1 MTFVEQSYR
10 RSTPAL
16 LILALALFVVAT
28 NAFVIAGLL
37 PQIADTLGATPT
49 QVSYSITS
57 YSLVV
62 AIASP
67 AVSIL
72 LPRVPRTI
80 LMAGGLAFFAV
91 GAAIA
96 AAAPDLAVFIT
107 GRTLSGLGG
116 AALVPT
122 ATAAATTLVSPQHRG
137 RALAIV
143 GAGFTLATAVGSP
156 LGTALGGL
164 AGWRLPLWCLVG
176 LGVLLSVA
184 IPFVVRGVP
193 LPPPVSLRRRMAP
206 LGDRRIL
213 APLGTTQL
221 MVAGFNIVYIFSA
234 AVTHASTGGSGA
246 LLAVLLL
253 AYGAAGVL
261 GNVVAGPLTDRFGSR
276 VVAAVALGGQS
287 VALIV
292 LTFVEASF
300 AASIVVF
307 AFWGIAAFAIA
318 IPVQHRLVHVDPA
331 SAALTLSWYST
342 AMYVGIAI
350 APLIG
355 TAALSAGGPVAV
367 PVAGAVVTVLAL
379 GLFLVGYAGRT
390 SGAAAGAGAARP
402 ETASEGR
409 ELPHPVGEGGD
420 AGGRGRAALGDGAI
434 GR

>member
-10 RSTPAL
+10 RATPAL
-16 LILALALFVVAT
+16 LILALSLFVVAT

-62 AIASP
+62 AVAAP

-72 LPRVPRTI
+72 LPRVPRTV

-96 AAAPDLAVFIT
+96 AAAPDIAVFIT

-122 ATAAATTLVSPQHRG
+122 ATAAAASLARPEQRG

-156 LGTALGGL
+156 LGTALGGI

-193 LPPPVSLRRRMAP
+193 LPPPVSLRRRLAP

-213 APLGTTQL
+213 APLGTTLL

-261 GNVVAGPLTDRFGSR
+261 GNVVAGPLTDRFGSK
-276 VVAAVALGGQS
+276 VVAIVALAAQ
-287 VALIV
+287 ALALLA

-307 AFWGIAAFAIA
+307 ALWGVASFAVA
-318 IPVQHRLVHVDPA
+318 IPVQHRLVHIDPA
-331 SAALTLSWYST
+331 ASALALSWYST

-355 TAALSAGGPVAV
+355 TAALSIGGAVAV
-367 PVAGAVVTVLAL
+367 PVAGAVVSVLAL
-379 GLFLVGYAGRT
+379 ALFLLGYARNATARRT
-390 SGAAAGAGAARP
+390 GGVA
-402 ETASEGR
+402 
-409 ELPHPVGEGGD
+409 GD
-420 AGGRGRAALGDGAI
+420 AERALRPSA
-434 GR
+434 

>member
-16 LILALALFVVAT
+16 LILALGLFVVAT

-62 AIASP
+62 AVASP

-72 LPRVPRTI
+72 LPRVPRTA
-80 LMAGGLAFFAV
+80 LMAGGLAFFAL

-96 AAAPDLAVFIT
+96 AAAPDLTVFIT

-122 ATAAATTLVSPQHRG
+122 ATAAAASLARPEQRG

-156 LGTALGGL
+156 LGTALGGV

-176 LGVLLSVA
+176 LGVVLAAA

-193 LPPPVSLRRRMAP
+193 LPPPVSLRRRLAP

-213 APLGTTQL
+213 APLGTTLL

-246 LLAVLLL
+246 LLALLLL

-276 VVAAVALGGQS
+276 TVAVAALGGQ
-287 VALIV
+287 ALALLV

-300 AASIVVF
+300 AASIAVF
-307 AFWGIAAFAIA
+307 ALWGVAAFAIA

-331 SAALTLSWYST
+331 SSALALSWYST
-342 AMYVGIAI
+342 AMYIGIAV

-355 TAALSAGGPVAV
+355 TAALGIGGAVAV
-367 PVAGAVVTVLAL
+367 PVAGAVVSALAL
-379 GLFLVGYAGRT
+379 ALFLLGYLRT
-390 SGAAAGAGAARP
+390 PARQTAPGSSASSG
-402 ETASEGR
+402 TASA
-409 ELPHPVGEGGD
+409 PT
-420 AGGRGRAALGDGAI
+420 A
-434 GR
+434 